1 MNTAPIRII
10 LVDDHKIV
18 RETWKMLLD
27 NNQQFYVIA
36 ICEDSKSAIEE
47 AQNHSPDVMLVDVN
61 MSPVSGFVL
70 TQKIMEIN
78 PSIKIIGMSISNQP
92 RFAQQML
99 ESGAVGYITKTS
111 SLDEI
116 YHCILEVYKGE
127 RYICEEIRK
136 NMPPGE

>member
-70 TQKIMEIN
+70 TQKIMEMN

-92 RFAQQML
+92 KFAQQML
-99 ESGAVGYITKTS
+99 ESGAAGYITKTS